1 MNPISAIFFLLTLLI
16 IFLAFR
22 AESDFLSP
30 GKMFILV
37 WTLVIGLTNLK
48 LSMFQKEWSLEIW
61 IHILIGPVSFL
72 TGIFISYVINFE
84 KSILKISDIRRKLI
98 HINVDSSKLFVIVCV
113 LFLLFIISYV
123 AILFKAGTIPV
134 IADKPWEV
142 RREFTIFGLGLFL
155 HNVFLIVLLSS
166 VYILFEKEKKVQ
178 RYFLIFLSL
187 VSIVLYSA
195 TLQRYQIILTIFV
208 IIVVLYYTTNKIN
221 IKSVL
226 ITGLFLIGFFYLIST
241 FRLGEL
247 VLYIM
252 YRISKMK
259 FSPEYAIFTEPY
271 MYVSMNLENF
281 AHSITKLTNFS
292 YGYFT
297 FDFITAVTGLKH
309 WLQEYFNLVENPSLI
324 SISFNT
330 YSAFWTYYRDFGIL
344 GIFIIPM
351 VGGLTIGSLYYSFK
365 QNPSISK
372 LSFYAI
378 FLYGVVFSF
387 FNSVFGFLWFI
398 YNIIALWYVF
408 RYLKLN

>member
-1 MNPISAIFFLLTLLI
+1 MNPISAILFLLTLLI

-22 AESDFLSP
+22 AESDVLSP
-30 GKMFILV
+30 GKMFSLV
-37 WTLVIGLTNLK
+37 WTLVIGITNLK

-61 IHILIGPVSFL
+61 IYVLIGPVSFL
-72 TGIFISYVINFE
+72 VGIFISYVINFE
-84 KSILKISDIRRKLI
+84 KNILKISDIKRKLMKI
-98 HINVDSSKLFVIVCV
+98 KVDSSKLFYIICA
-113 LFLLFIISYV
+113 LFLLFILSYIV
-123 AILFKAGTIPV
+123 ILIKAGAVPV
-134 IADKPWEV
+134 LADKPWEV

-166 VYILFEKEKKVQ
+166 IYILFEKEKKVQ

-221 IKSVL
+221 TKSVL
-226 ITGLFLIGFFYLIST
+226 TTGLFLIGFFYLIST

-247 VLYIM
+247 VLYII

-271 MYVSMNLENF
+271 MYVAMNLENF

-309 WLQEYFNLVENPSLI
+309 WIQEYFYLVENPSLI
-324 SISFNT
+324 SISYNT

-351 VGGLTIGSLYYSFK
+351 VGGVTIGSLYYSFK

-372 LSFYAI
+372 LTFYGI
-378 FLYGVVFSF
+378 FLYGTVFSF
-387 FNSVFGFLWFI
+387 FNSVFGFLWFV
-398 YNIIALWYVF
+398 YNIIVLWFVF

>member
-1 MNPISAIFFLLTLLI
+1 MCLI
-16 IFLAFR
+16 
-22 AESDFLSP
+22 
-30 GKMFILV
+30 
-37 WTLVIGLTNLK
+37 
-48 LSMFQKEWSLEIW
+48 
-61 IHILIGPVSFL
+61 
-72 TGIFISYVINFE
+72 
-84 KSILKISDIRRKLI
+84 
-98 HINVDSSKLFVIVCV
+98 
-113 LFLLFIISYV
+113 
-123 AILFKAGTIPV
+123 KAGAVPV
-134 IADKPWEV
+134 LADKPWEV

-166 VYILFEKEKKVQ
+166 IYILFEKEKKVQ

-221 IKSVL
+221 TKSVL
-226 ITGLFLIGFFYLIST
+226 TTGLFLIGFFYLIST

-247 VLYIM
+247 VLYII

-271 MYVSMNLENF
+271 MYVAMNLENF

-309 WLQEYFNLVENPSLI
+309 WIQEYFYLVENPSLI
-324 SISFNT
+324 SISYNT

-351 VGGLTIGSLYYSFK
+351 VGGVTIGSLYYSFK

-372 LSFYAI
+372 LTFYGI
-378 FLYGVVFSF
+378 FLYGTVFSF
-387 FNSVFGFLWFI
+387 FNSVFGFLWFV
-398 YNIIALWYVF
+398 YNIIVLWFVF